1 MLRYACPSSEASLL
15 AHMAILMYACP
26 PGVQVL
32 EAAARVAD
40 IERLVPVVFSL
51 RSQATV
57 SLDSL
62 SLATPLDVSGGG
74 GEGATAAAAATAGV
88 EEDSGAGLEGASL
101 VFFPRLSPAACCRKL
116 LENEALVQRVG
127 PYLHIPYIH
136 ACVPAIWLRWANK
149 HTST

>member
-1 MLRYACPSSEASLL
+1 MLRYACPSGGASLL
-15 AHMAILMYACP
+15 ARMAMLMYACP

-40 IERLVPVVFSL
+40 IESLVPVVFSL

-57 SLDSL
+57 SLHSL

-74 GEGATAAAAATAGV
+74 AGGGTAAAGV
-88 EEDSGAGLEGASL
+88 GEDSGAGLEEANL
-101 VFFPRLSPAACCRKL
+101 VFFPRLSPAASCRKL

-127 PYLHIPYIH
+127 PYLHVPYI
-136 ACVPAIWLRWANK
+136 
-149 HTST
+149 

>member
-1 MLRYACPSSEASLL
+1 MLRYACPSAEASLL

-74 GEGATAAAAATAGV
+74 GEGATAAAGV
-88 EEDSGAGLEGASL
+88 GEDSGAGLEGASL
-101 VFFPRLSPAACCRKL
+101 VFFPRLSPAASCRKL

-127 PYLHIPYIH
+127 PYLNIPYIH